1 MLLINL
7 INHFVDIDDN
17 ESLASTALTSIIGF
31 DSQDEYH
38 GRRLQKRYVTSS
50 CYYRYS
56 NIHFTVTPLE
66 I

>member
-1 MLLINL
+1 MS
-7 INHFVDIDDN
+7 HFVDVDDN

-38 GRRLQKRYVTSS
+38 GRRLQKRYVTSP
-50 CYYRYS
+50 CYYTCRYS
-56 NIHFTVTPLE
+56 NIHFIVTPLE